1 MQNLTELARRLVD
14 ARVDFV
20 LVGGFAAATYGVTL
34 LTRDVDICCRFD
46 EPNVRRIQTALADL
60 HPAYRSRP
68 DLPFDLT
75 ADQCARLKNL
85 YLRTD
90 LGPLDCLGKILGVG
104 GFDEV
109 LSRSIQIK
117 LPFGPVRI
125 LEIEALIRAK
135 EAMNRDHDRISVRQ
149 LREIQKRQQ
158 RSEGG
163 GNK

>member
-20 LVGGFAAATYGVTL
+20 LVGGFAAAAYGVTL
-34 LTRDVDICCRFD
+34 LTRDVDICRRFD
-46 EPNVRRIQTALADL
+46 EPNIRRIQTALADL
-60 HPAYRSRP
+60 HAVYRSRP
-68 DLPFDLT
+68 DLPFDRT

-90 LGPLDCLGKILGVG
+90 LGPLDCLGEILGIG

-109 LSRSIQIK
+109 MSHSIQIK

-158 RSEGG
+158 RP
-163 GNK
+163 